1 MRRRP
6 DSVYG
11 VMESLIAH
19 SIEEAARRGIVEVS
33 LGVAP
38 RVIAT
43 GDTSGAMDRALR
55 MFWGLDR
62 FQRSRTLYHF
72 KAKFSPCW
80 EDRYL
85 AMPGAST
92 LPEVLIALVRAHVPP
107 LSGAA
112 VWIRSALGSL
122 LRPGTIRPSPA

>member
-11 VMESLIAH
+11 VMEALIVRSFEHA
-19 SIEEAARRGIVEVS
+19 SREGVVEVS

-43 GDTSGAMDRALR
+43 TDAPMAVDRALR
-55 MFWGLDR
+55 TMYWGLDR
-62 FQRSRTLYHF
+62 FQRSRTLYQF

-85 AMPGAST
+85 AVPGGST

-112 VWIRSALGSL
+112 AWIRSALRQSS
-122 LRPGTIRPSPA
+122 IRQSPA

>member
-38 RVIAT
+38 RVIAR

-55 MFWGLDR
+55 TMFWGLDR
-62 FQRSRTLYHF
+62 FQRSRTLSHF

-80 EDRYL
+80 EDRSL
-85 AMPGAST
+85 AMRGAS
-92 LPEVLIALVRAHVPP
+92 
-107 LSGAA
+107 

-122 LRPGTIRPSPA
+122 LRPGTIRLSPA